1 MKKKSVAILI
11 AAGLALSAVAVA
23 QLQKP
28 EVILPDSLKFSGSP
42 VMPGAESAQIVGDP
56 QKAGP
61 YLQRVKLAKGA
72 KIPPHTHPDERNS
85 TVLSGTI
92 YVGFG
97 EKFDESKVVAIPE
110 GAVYIAP
117 AGVPHYIWAK
127 DGAAVYQEAGNG
139 PTGTKF
145 VQ

>member
-1 MKKKSVAILI
+1 MKKNMAII
-11 AAGLALSAVAVA
+11 ATVGLVLSATALA
-23 QLQKP
+23 QLQGP
-28 EVILPDSLKFSGSP
+28 SPILPSALKFAGLPGSN
-42 VMPGAESAQIVGDP
+42 GAESAQVVGEP

-61 YLQRVKLAKGA
+61 YLVRVKLAAGS

-97 EKFDESKVVAIPE
+97 EKFDETKVVAIPA

-127 DGAAVYQEAGNG
+127 DGPAVYQEAGNG
-139 PTGTKF
+139 PTGAKF
-145 VQ
+145 IPQ

>member
-1 MKKKSVAILI
+1 MKKNTAIIVA
-11 AAGLALSAVAVA
+11 ASLALSAAALA
-23 QLQKP
+23 QLQAP
-28 EVILPDSLKFSGSP
+28 APILPNALKFSGLP
-42 VMPGAESAQIVGDP
+42 AMPGAESAQIVGEP

-61 YLQRVKLAKGA
+61 YLMRVKLAAGA

-85 TVLSGTI
+85 TVLSGTL

-97 EKFDESKVVAIPE
+97 EKFDESELVAIPV
-110 GAVYIAP
+110 GAVYVAP

-127 DGAAVYQEAGNG
+127 DGPAVYQEAGNG

-145 VQ
+145 SQQ

>member
-1 MKKKSVAILI
+1 MKKKIAITVTI
-11 AAGLALSAVAVA
+11 GLAVSAAALA
-23 QLQKP
+23 QLQTP
-28 EVILPDSLKFSGSP
+28 SPILPNALKFSGNP
-42 VMPGAESAQIVGDP
+42 MMPGAESAQIVGEP
-56 QKAGP
+56 QKAGA
-61 YLQRVKLAKGA
+61 YLVRVKLAAGA

-97 EKFDESKVVAIPE
+97 EKFDEKNVVAVPA

-127 DGAAVYQEAGNG
+127 DGPAVYQEAGNG
-139 PTGTKF
+139 PTGAKF
-145 VQ
+145 L

>member
-1 MKKKSVAILI
+1 MKNKSIAILV

-28 EVILPDSLKFSGSP
+28 EPILPASLEYSGLPGMS
-42 VMPGAESAQIVGDP
+42 GAESSQVLGDP
-56 QKAGP
+56 QKP
-61 YLQRVKLAKGA
+61 ELYLQRVKLAKGA

-97 EKFDESKVVAIPE
+97 ETFDESKVVAIPE
-110 GAVYIAP
+110 GAVYVAP

-127 DGAAVYQEAGNG
+127 DGPAVYQEGGHG
-139 PTGTKF
+139 PTGIKF